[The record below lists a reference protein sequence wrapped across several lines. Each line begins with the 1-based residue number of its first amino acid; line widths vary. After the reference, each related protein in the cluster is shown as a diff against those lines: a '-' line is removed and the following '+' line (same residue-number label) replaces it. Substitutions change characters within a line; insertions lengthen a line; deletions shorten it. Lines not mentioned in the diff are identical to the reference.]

1 MNKDFTVLLL
11 GKDLRS
17 IARTNEVVRAVVDQE
32 SFDELFNLLLH
43 HERLLVMRAA
53 DGIEKVT
60 IHHPQYLQPHKGQLL
75 SLLRSSIHKELK
87 WHMALLVSR
96 ISLTDEELREVWS
109 ILSYW
114 VRNPNESKIVRVNS
128 LQGMYE
134 IARRHAALKQSSDDI
149 IRATEHEPIPSL
161 QARIRKLRKAYPS
174 GND

>member
-1 MNKDFTVLLL
+1 MKKDFTVLLL

-17 IARTNEVVRAVVDQE
+17 IARTNEVVRAVVNQE

-60 IHHPQYLQPHKGQLL
+60 IHHPEFLAPHKKQLL
-75 SLLRSSIHKELK
+75 SLLHSSIHKELK

-96 ISLTDEELREVWS
+96 VSLTDDELKEVWG

-134 IARRHAALKQSSDDI
+134 MTEKYTALKPLFDEIVRDV
-149 IRATEHEPIPSL
+149 EHEPIPSL
-161 QARIRKLRKAYPS
+161 QARIKKLRKAQRRE
-174 GND
+174 